1 MATQEEIK
9 RQQEFNAELE
19 KTAKLKRES
28 FDISASIIDS
38 LRETL
43 GLQNKRTTFENTLLK
58 NNKDVYQAILN
69 QKTGLQ
75 GIDVL
80 SKQIAKNNELSAKSG
95 IIQKSL
101 EQSLTEPSKKR
112 ADHFIKMAESQR
124 SIEKSIE
131 EELENLS
138 KGEKI
143 NENRL
148 NGLTGA
154 LTQVTLKVEQEAKGL
169 SILQQQYALN
179 ILNTAELE
187 KQTAER
193 EKELE
198 VEKEIQD
205 SLGVAGGLVKL
216 LGSIPG
222 MGSLASE
229 AFSETEKEIK
239 NIYETEKRVV
249 GQTEAL
255 SRLASNTLHKAFKA
269 LTDPFVI
276 LLFAL
281 KQLKDALLAVNED
294 TVQLQK
300 NLALST
306 SEARELRSE
315 FSGAAL
321 ASGNVLINTRDLVK
335 AQGELTTLLGLQ
347 GKINTGNLIT
357 QTELTKL
364 LKISGEEAAKL
375 QFFAEATGE
384 DFGQQKLDSYE
395 TAQSVSSQYG
405 VQLDIKKVMSEVG
418 KQGAYS
424 LAQFRGS
431 VPALTEAVA
440 KATALGTTLAGVN
453 QIASSLLNFEDSI
466 SSELEAELLTG
477 KELNL
482 ERARYFALTNNITGL
497 MDEINSQM
505 GDFSDFQ
512 NLNVIQQQAFAQ
524 ALGMGVGELS
534 EMLLL
539 EQYRGKTYDEIAAA
553 EGDEVAKRIEN
564 ITLQEK
570 FNESINKMKDLF
582 TTIVEGPL
590 GMFAEFM
597 GSILTSTEV
606 LIPLLSVAVGFL
618 TLMAA
623 RAAIATARLIGG
635 AIASIFSGNAL
646 LGPAG
651 ILAAVAGTA
660 TMVGLIAASS
670 KIPNA
675 EFGGDV
681 TSAGIIKVGEGGKKE
696 VLEYEGNSFGIDAYA
711 PEGAKIRPLN
721 VAERGDLRA
730 TATQVA
736 PLDLAPML
744 AELKSLKEGFMLL
757 PKAISNIKMVTDM
770 QRLEIGRMTAGAQL
784 Q

>member
-1 MATQEEIK
+1 MATQEEIQK
-9 RQQEFNAELE
+9 QKELNAELE
-19 KTAKLKRES
+19 KTAQLRRDS
-28 FDISASIIDS
+28 LDISSSLIDS

-43 GLQNKRTTFENTLLK
+43 GLQNRRTTFENNVLGV
-58 NNKDVYQAILN
+58 NKQIYQALLN
-69 QKTGLQ
+69 QKTGLI
-75 GIDVL
+75 GIDAL
-80 SKQIAKNNELSAKSG
+80 SKQIAKNNE
-95 IIQKSL
+95 I
-101 EQSLTEPSKKR
+101 
-112 ADHFIKMAESQR
+112 
-124 SIEKSIE
+124 IEKSSYAQSSLANGLSEKRKKEADQFVKNITLQQSLE
-131 EELENLS
+131 KSIQAELE
-138 KGEKI
+138 KAYEGEQI
-143 NENRL
+143 NQRRL
-148 NGLTGA
+148 NGLKGRLSQATA
-154 LTQVTLKVEQEAKGL
+154 AASLEAQSLTIA
-169 SILQQQYALN
+169 QQQYAFTV
-179 ILNTAELE
+179 LNTAELK

-193 EKELE
+193 EKELK
-198 VEKEIQD
+198 VEEEIQS

-255 SRLASNTLHKAFKA
+255 SKLASNTLNKAFRA

-418 KQGAYS
+418 KSSAYS

-431 VPALTEAVA
+431 TTALTEAVA

-453 QIASSLLNFEDSI
+453 QIASSLLKFEDSI
-466 SSELEAELLTG
+466 SAELEAELLTG

-497 MDEINSQM
+497 MDEINGQM

-597 GSILTSTEV
+597 GSILTSTEA

-660 TMVGLIAASS
+660 TMVGLIAASA

-681 TSAGIIKVGEGGKKE
+681 TSAGFVRVGENNKNE
-696 VLEYEGNSFGIDAYA
+696 VLEYGDSSFGIDAYA
-711 PEGAKIRPLN
+711 PEGAKITPLN

-736 PLDLAPML
+736 PLDLKPML
-744 AELKSLKEGFMLL
+744 DELKSLREGFNRL
-757 PKAISNIKMVTDM
+757 PLAISSMKMVLDT
-770 QRLEIGRMTAGAQL
+770 QRLETGRMVAGSQL